1 MSLRAS
7 FILDLT
13 NCLPDW
19 LSKCIE
25 HSKRETKSISPTNF
39 GRLKLLCQGEL
50 TDATRTLKYIQGS
63 INGCFCSVM
72 LLLSTLLQNL
82 LFATPTK
89 VRATVLTYASL
100 VPLNPVSPVKH
111 SHTALCRIKTCFFFT
126 HCFKSLARGFLLVDR
141 QTTKITERRNTK
153 IALLTS
159 K

>member
-89 VRATVLTYASL
+89 VSSTVLTYAGM
-100 VPLNPVSPVKH
+100 VAVNPVKH
-111 SHTALCRIKTCFFFT
+111 SHTALCAVQRCVPSPN
-126 HCFKSLARGFLLVDR
+126 CFKSLARRFLLVDR

-153 IALLTS
+153 ITQ
-159 K
+159 